1 MLADGRLPKHKPT
14 HKEQHMAT
22 NTPILNEV
30 QKRSMWSLF
39 MGVLTAALGILLI
52 VYPFATGTVTTVF
65 IGWTLVLA
73 GAAGLILAFNSRT
86 PGSFFARILLAALYG
101 ITGIVLVAFPFR
113 GVESLTLVVGAF
125 FVVRGVAALVA
136 ALRLRPIDGWGWLLA
151 DALVCAAAGV
161 VILARWPS
169 SSFWALGT
177 LVGASI
183 LATGISRI
191 ALAATVRGTA
201 ERLAQKLA

>member
-1 MLADGRLPKHKPT
+1 MT
-14 HKEQHMAT
+14 T

-30 QKRSMWSLF
+30 KKRSMWSLF
-39 MGVLTAALGILLI
+39 MGVLMAALGILLI
-52 VYPFATGTVTTVF
+52 LYPFATGTLTAVF

-73 GAAGLILAFNSRT
+73 GAAGLLLAFNSQT
-86 PGSFFARILLAALYG
+86 AGSFFVRILLAALYG
-101 ITGIVLVAFPFR
+101 ITGIVLVAFPLQ

-125 FVVRGVAALVA
+125 FVARGVLGFVA
-136 ALRLRPIDGWGWLLA
+136 ALRLRPIAGWGWLLA
-151 DALVCAAAGV
+151 DALVSAAAGV
-161 VILARWPS
+161 LILARWPS

-191 ALAATVRGTA
+191 ALAATIRGGA
-201 ERLAQKLA
+201 ERLAQKIA